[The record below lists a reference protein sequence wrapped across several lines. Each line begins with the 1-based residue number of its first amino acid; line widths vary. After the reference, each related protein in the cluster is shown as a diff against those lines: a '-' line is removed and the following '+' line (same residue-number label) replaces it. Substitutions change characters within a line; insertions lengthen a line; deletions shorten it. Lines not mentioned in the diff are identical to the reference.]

1 MGSICS
7 LPSCGKRAT
16 GFSLVGELPPARR
29 RYSPFDIS
37 NELEENICMRT
48 FEYRLFVNK
57 QQAHLLMECL
67 KETRIIFNEMLESV
81 KAQYEEKGTF
91 PSKYNLETAFKGQ
104 GAHVPATTVQMLAD
118 RLSQSLK
125 QFLTARQHTIPGV
138 GFPRFKKPNRWHSIQ
153 LRQYGKD
160 VSLHEDKK
168 HLIVPK
174 KIGHFLKIKL
184 HRPMEGTPKTVHLVL
199 RADGHWYAL
208 IVCETEART
217 DHLESICEHPDVGI
231 DVGLTSFLTDS
242 EGHTVEN
249 PRFYRTSQK
258 TLRRKQRQLCRRKK
272 GSHRRR
278 KAARNTA
285 QTHLKIA
292 RQRRDFHFKVAKR
305 YTESHQ
311 HIAVEDLGICNMVKN
326 HHLAQSIMDASWGAF
341 LNILEDKAA
350 RAGHQVIR
358 VDPRFTSQKCHQC
371 GEIVQKSLSV
381 RTHIC
386 PFCGYVADRDVN
398 AAKNIL
404 LKARAWPSGTVSAGS
419 PVELRSPQL

>member
-1 MGSICS
+1 
-7 LPSCGKRAT
+7 
-16 GFSLVGELPPARR
+16 
-29 RYSPFDIS
+29 
-37 NELEENICMRT
+37 MRT
-48 FEYRLFVNK
+48 FEFRLYPNK
-57 QQAHLLMECL
+57 EQSRLLIGCL
-67 KETRIIFNEMLESV
+67 AESRKLYNEMLETV
-81 KAQYEEKGTF
+81 KQQYEDKGTF
-91 PSKYNLETAFKGQ
+91 PTKYDLTAHFKGRG

-118 RLSQSLK
+118 RLSKSLK
-125 QFLTARQHTIPGV
+125 RFLAAKELGIPDV

-153 LRQYGKD
+153 LRQYGTSRD
-160 VSLHEDKK
+160 VWLDADNK
-168 HLIVPK
+168 HLHVPA
-174 KIGHFLKIKL
+174 KIGKSLKIKL
-184 HRPMEGTPKTVHLVL
+184 HRPIEGMPKTVHLVH

-208 IVCETEART
+208 VVCETEPHT
-217 DHLESICEHPDVGI
+217 EHDPMTCEHPAIGI
-231 DVGLTSFLTDS
+231 DVGLKSFLTDS

-278 KAARNTA
+278 KAARSTA

-292 RQRRDFHFKVAKR
+292 RQRRDFQYKTAKQ
-305 YTESHQ
+305 YTEQ
-311 HIAVEDLGICNMVKN
+311 YQVIAVEKLHILNMVQN
-326 HHLAQSIMDASWGAF
+326 HSLAKSIMDASWGAF
-341 LNILEDKAA
+341 LDILEDKAA

-358 VDPRFTSQKCHQC
+358 VNPRFTSQKCHKC

-404 LKARAWPSGTVSAGS
+404 AKARAWPSGTVSDGS